1 MPQNVPVIGCTRF
14 LTITS
19 RVGSA
24 HLSSRPKKTVC
35 GAPCANKGFCEYVV
49 NQGFFGD
56 LRCAPE
62 LISLHKT
69 SFLPSCFP
77 RFFGLRPP
85 FLALRLLSPPQ
96 GYTSAENKNRFGS
109 LHCALLLILLF
120 EVLLF
125 GFLMTPSPLTA
136 LLSSFF
142 QIFLA
147 CGTSIHCLAASS
159 SPRSRGTNPV
169 RKKSMLAYLM
179 TRPGSNHAITLPA
192 RTASPAAQ
200 PAAGARACAAA
211 RSSSQQQQL
220 PASAAATAQ
229 STKKRHGKQ
238 AAPVYGVPVLSRSR
252 RTYLSCADQ
261 PHLIS

>member
-1 MPQNVPVIGCTRF
+1 MPQNAPVIACTRF
-14 LTITS
+14 LTISS

-77 RFFGLRPP
+77 RFLGLRPS

-125 GFLMTPSPLTA
+125 GFLITQSLLTS

-142 QIFLA
+142 RFFLA
-147 CGTSIHCLAASS
+147 CGQASFALRRL
-159 SPRSRGTNPV
+159 PPAPGGTNPV
-169 RKKSMLAYLM
+169 RKKSMLAYFM
-179 TRPGSNHAITLPA
+179 TSPGSNHAITLPA

-211 RSSSQQQQL
+211 RSSSQQQL

-229 STKKRHGKQ
+229 STKKRHRKQ

>member
-1 MPQNVPVIGCTRF
+1 MPQNAPVIACTRF
-14 LTITS
+14 LTISS

-125 GFLMTPSPLTA
+125 GFLMTQSLTS

-147 CGTSIHCLAASS
+147 CGTSILCLAASS
-159 SPRSRGTNPV
+159 SPPPQGHKPRPKEVDACLFNDQARQQSR
-169 RKKSMLAYLM
+169 
-179 TRPGSNHAITLPA
+179 NHS
-192 RTASPAAQ
+192 ASPYSQ
-200 PAAGARACAAA
+200 PSSTTSSRCSCV
-211 RSSSQQQQL
+211 RSSSQQQ
-220 PASAAATAQ
+220 PAAATASQ
-229 STKKRHGKQ
+229 RCCHSTKHQEAPPQ
-238 AAPVYGVPVLSRSR
+238 AGSAGVR
-252 RTYLSCADQ
+252 CAGAQ
-261 PHLIS
+261 

>member
-1 MPQNVPVIGCTRF
+1 MFSQIF
-14 LTITS
+14 KAFSMIS
-19 RVGSA
+19 
-24 HLSSRPKKTVC
+24 
-35 GAPCANKGFCEYVV
+35 GALA
-49 NQGFFGD
+49 D
-56 LRCAPE
+56 

-125 GFLMTPSPLTA
+125 GFLMTQSLLTS

-147 CGTSIHCLAASS
+147 CGTSILCLAASS

-211 RSSSQQQQL
+211 RSSSQQQ
-220 PASAAATAQ
+220 PAAATASQ
-229 STKKRHGKQ
+229 RCCHSTKHQEAPPQ
-238 AAPVYGVPVLSRSR
+238 AGSAGVR
-252 RTYLSCADQ
+252 CAGAQ
-261 PHLIS
+261 

>member
-1 MPQNVPVIGCTRF
+1 MPQNSPVIACTRF
-14 LTITS
+14 LTISS

-77 RFFGLRPP
+77 RFLGLRPS

-125 GFLMTPSPLTA
+125 GFLMTQSPLTA
-136 LLSSFF
+136 PLLFLSDFFGLRHKHPLPCGVFFPPLQGHKPRPKEVDACLFNDQARQQSRNHSTSPYSQPSST
-142 QIFLA
+142 
-147 CGTSIHCLAASS
+147 TS
-159 SPRSRGTNPV
+159 SRCSCV
-169 RKKSMLAYLM
+169 
-179 TRPGSNHAITLPA
+179 
-192 RTASPAAQ
+192 
-200 PAAGARACAAA
+200 
-211 RSSSQQQQL
+211 RSSSQQQ
-220 PASAAATAQ
+220 PAATTSQ
-229 STKKRHGKQ
+229 RCCHSTKHQEAPPQ
-238 AAPVYGVPVLSRSR
+238 AGSAG
-252 RTYLSCADQ
+252 AQ
-261 PHLIS
+261 